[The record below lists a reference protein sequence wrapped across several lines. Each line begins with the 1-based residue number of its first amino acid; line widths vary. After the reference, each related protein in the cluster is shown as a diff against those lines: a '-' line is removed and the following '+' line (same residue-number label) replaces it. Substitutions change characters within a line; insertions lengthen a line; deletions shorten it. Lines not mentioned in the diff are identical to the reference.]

1 LGDGAASPPEGGAQA
16 QRGARG
22 LGPVALLLAASVLL
36 SRVLGYLREA
46 VLAYQ
51 IGATAETDAYR
62 AAFMLPDLLNY
73 FLAGGALSI
82 AFIPFYTRLRARE
95 GPLAAERLLGVVLGT
110 TGALAVVLTALMWW
124 WADALVDLQFPRFTS
139 EGRALTAHLTRIL
152 LPAQVFFV
160 SGGILRGAL
169 MAHDRFATQALAPLL
184 YNGAIIAGGALLGG
198 RLGAEGFAWGAL
210 VGAVLG
216 PFLAPLLDVWRTPQ
230 LRIRLRI
237 APSDPRLLRY
247 LALAAP
253 LMLGVTLLTVDEWY
267 DKWFGGLLAEGTV
280 AYLGYARLLMQ
291 MPVAIVGQ
299 AIATAALPLL
309 SRLFSEGRHEEL
321 ERTLLDTLRAGLALA
336 LLSGAAFFVF
346 AEPVV
351 RLLYEHGAFGAGDS
365 ARVVPLLRLFTLAV
379 PAWITQQIAVRG
391 FYARGDTWRPM
402 LLGSAVALAAAALYY
417 VLGRRLGAEGLA
429 LAGALG
435 MSVNAV
441 ATLALARRLHGAPR
455 LTPLAT
461 TGVRALAISVL
472 AGLVAAVAAA
482 FVRGPAGRGQF
493 AELVELAGGGLAFGA
508 VALAGVRLVGDPP
521 MRAALDRVWRR
532 LRRTR

>member
-1 LGDGAASPPEGGAQA
+1 
-16 QRGARG
+16 
-22 LGPVALLLAASVLL
+22 
-36 SRVLGYLREA
+36 
-46 VLAYQ
+46 
-51 IGATAETDAYR
+51 
-62 AAFMLPDLLNY
+62 
-73 FLAGGALSI
+73 
-82 AFIPFYTRLRARE
+82 
-95 GPLAAERLLGVVLGT
+95 
-110 TGALAVVLTALMWW
+110 
-124 WADALVDLQFPRFTS
+124 
-139 EGRALTAHLTRIL
+139 
-152 LPAQVFFV
+152 
-160 SGGILRGAL
+160 
-169 MAHDRFATQALAPLL
+169 
-184 YNGAIIAGGALLGG
+184 
-198 RLGAEGFAWGAL
+198 
-210 VGAVLG
+210 
-216 PFLAPLLDVWRTPQ
+216 
-230 LRIRLRI
+230 
-237 APSDPRLLRY
+237 
-247 LALAAP
+247 
-253 LMLGVTLLTVDEWY
+253 
-267 DKWFGGLLAEGTV
+267 
-280 AYLGYARLLMQ
+280 
-291 MPVAIVGQ
+291 VAIVGQ

>member
-124 WADALVDLQFPRFTS
+124 WADALVDLQFPRFTP

-253 LMLGVTLLTVDEWY
+253 LMLGV
-267 DKWFGGLLAEGTV
+267 
-280 AYLGYARLLMQ
+280 
-291 MPVAIVGQ
+291 
-299 AIATAALPLL
+299 
-309 SRLFSEGRHEEL
+309 
-321 ERTLLDTLRAGLALA
+321 TLLDTLRAGLALA